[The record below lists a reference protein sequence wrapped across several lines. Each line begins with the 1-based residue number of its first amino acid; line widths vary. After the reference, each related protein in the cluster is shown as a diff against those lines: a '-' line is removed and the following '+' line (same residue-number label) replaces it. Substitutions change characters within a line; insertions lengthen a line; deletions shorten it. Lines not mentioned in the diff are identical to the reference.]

1 MHKRCSGIRGKLKK
15 DSKFKCQTCANQ
27 ERNRHS
33 RGLSKHKND
42 QSLEI
47 LKKFCYFSDKIGATG
62 VSFDSVIARIRSG

>member
-15 DSKFKCQTCANQ
+15 DSKLKCQTCANQ
-27 ERNRHS
+27 ETDS
-33 RGLSKHKND
+33 RGLSKHRND